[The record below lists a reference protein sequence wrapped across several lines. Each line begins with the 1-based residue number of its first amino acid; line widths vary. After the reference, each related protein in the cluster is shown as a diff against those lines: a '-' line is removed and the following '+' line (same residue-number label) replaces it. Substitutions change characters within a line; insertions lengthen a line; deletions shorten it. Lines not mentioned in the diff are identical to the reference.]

1 MVPSAAR
8 TLYHPREVTGLE
20 QGARL
25 RAARRELLDRT
36 KDALRTAPLF
46 FWHAEVLRHA
56 CERMTALVTGG
67 LQCIW
72 PTRPLTSTSGTE
84 RKFNLEQITEA
95 LWCHCNSRMEPLDFL
110 S

>member
-25 RAARRELLDRT
+25 RAARREVLDRT

-46 FWHAEVLRHA
+46 FWHAEVLRLS
-56 CERMTALVTGG
+56 CERMWHSWRGVCSAYVRFLPKAGIPRPQKTRNSSGRTDRTLGATRRCSVGTACG
-67 LQCIW
+67 
-72 PTRPLTSTSGTE
+72 
-84 RKFNLEQITEA
+84 
-95 LWCHCNSRMEPLDFL
+95 
-110 S
+110 